1 MQISVYNNL
10 NPQWSTVV
18 LLEGYKFGVPFFV
31 EVGVFDF
38 QARQVG
44 KSERQLSAQSSD
56 EGRLITST
64 ESTRNLLK
72 NGKLQ
77 HKVMGTALFEV
88 GEVLG
93 QRGNVAS
100 KSLQTGGA
108 VYVHIERSRNDG
120 TQGSVILQLRGLNVS
135 NVQTLGRKASPFFE
149 LYRKVELQTG
159 AVWSSVYRSN
169 VLRGDLNPKWCET
182 ELNLEATCNGDLDR
196 AMKVVVFDHR
206 KSGKHKFI
214 GEFEASIRLFV
225 QAKENGG
232 DVDEDVAFTLRKQ
245 EKKVGNVLVLKA
257 KITDYKR
264 VKSRSEQLNMPPQVS
279 RSERRTHQRPEF
291 VDYLAGGC
299 QISLAVAIDF
309 TASNGK
315 LLGLTYL

>member
-1 MQISVYNNL
+1 MVF
-10 NPQWSTVV
+10 
-18 LLEGYKFGVPFFV
+18 LEGYKFGVPFFV

-44 KSERQLSAQSSD
+44 KSERQLSVQSSD

-64 ESTRNLLK
+64 DSTRNLLK
-72 NGKLQ
+72 NGKLP

-100 KSLQTGGA
+100 KGLQTGGA
-108 VYVHIERSRNDG
+108 VYVHIERSRADG
-120 TQGSVILQLRGLNVS
+120 TKGSVTLQLRGLNIS
-135 NVQTLGRKASPFFE
+135 NVQTLGRKASPFYE

-169 VLRGDLNPKWCET
+169 VLRGDLNPKWSET
-182 ELNLEATCNGDLDR
+182 ELNLEAACNGDLDR
-196 AMKVVVFDHR
+196 VIKVVVYDYR
-206 KSGKHKFI
+206 NSGKHKLI
-214 GEFEASIRLFV
+214 GEFEASIRLFI

-232 DVDEDVAFTLRKQ
+232 DVDEDVAFMLRKQ
-245 EKKVGNVLVLKA
+245 EKKMGNVLVLKA
-257 KITDYKR
+257 KITDFNR
-264 VKSRSEQLNMPPQVS
+264 ERSHSQRRDASPQAPI
-279 RSERRTHQRPEF
+279 SERRTHQRPEF

-309 TASNGK
+309 TASNGTFF
-315 LLGLTYL
+315 GLTYYVN